1 MVADAF
7 EDLDHGNR
15 DVGADMHCSHPMGSA
30 AVVDAVSA
38 RRVGVVVFV
47 VIAAL
52 CSIIA
57 GAISA
62 NHDDDR
68 DRRLQY
74 QECVTQERVRIA
86 RGAASS
92 NPKTSA
98 TSTLVASRG

>member
-1 MVADAF
+1 MVVDAF
-7 EDLDHGNR
+7 ERLDHGNR
-15 DVGADMHCSHPMGSA
+15 DVGADTHCSHPTGSVS
-30 AVVDAVSA
+30 VVDAVSA

-52 CSIIA
+52 CSLIA

-86 RGAASS
+86 REGSLLQ
-92 NPKTSA
+92 PEDFCD
-98 TSTLVASRG
+98 LDPGR